1 MPPRR
6 TPLARYLRELR
17 GDRYS
22 LRDVERLTN
31 REVSN
36 VYLSQLETGTRS
48 DPHPR
53 ILMSLAKVYDI
64 PVETLYE
71 KAGYVDQP
79 ARSDVDIAFS
89 QVLADRE
96 FQFGTRF
103 KGALD
108 DSSKRVIIDL
118 YERATGKKL
127 LAPGGDDDE

>member
-1 MPPRR
+1 MGKRS
-6 TPLARYLRELR
+6 PLARYLRELR

-48 DPHPR
+48 DPHPH
-53 ILMSLAKVYDI
+53 ILMSLAKAYEV

-79 ARSDVDIAFS
+79 TKSDIDIAFG
-89 QVLADRE
+89 QVLADRQ
-96 FQFGTRF
+96 FRFGTRF
-103 KGALD
+103 KGTLD
-108 DSSKRVIIDL
+108 ETSKRVIIEL

-127 LAPGGDDDE
+127 LATDDDE